1 MKFLFF
7 GLPKKTN
14 SNAIRPFPNFV
25 LSVADEIEIANFPA
39 LAKGLG
45 ADEVGVGQVAVVDDV
60 RVTEHR
66 AEAVNHA
73 VFRED
78 VLIETLGTLEME
90 LVGAVG
96 VLVPHILPALA
107 RAHLEP
113 QGHHNLHQRDEIT
126 LFGQLLHL
134 FGLQ

>member
-1 MKFLFF
+1 ML
-7 GLPKKTN
+7 
-14 SNAIRPFPNFV
+14 NALRPFPNFV
-25 LSVADEIEIANFPA
+25 FPVADEIEIANFPA
-39 LAKGLG
+39 LTKSLG

-78 VLIETLGTLEME
+78 VLIEALYALEME

-96 VLVPHILPALA
+96 VLVPNISPALA

-113 QGHHNLHQRDEIT
+113 LGHHNLHQRHEVT
-126 LFGQLLHL
+126 LFGQPLHL

>member
-1 MKFLFF
+1 M
-7 GLPKKTN
+7 
-14 SNAIRPFPNFV
+14 
-25 LSVADEIEIANFPA
+25 ADEIEIANFPA

-45 ADEVGVGQVAVVDDV
+45 ADEVGVGQVAVIDDV
-60 RVTEHR
+60 AVAEHGTKS
-66 AEAVNHA
+66 VNHA
-73 VFRED
+73 IFREN
-78 VLIETLGTLEME
+78 VLVEALGTFEME

-113 QGHHNLHQRDEIT
+113 QGHHNLHQRHEVT
-126 LFGQLLHL
+126 LFGQPLHL